1 MTMKT
6 TAWMLPVRK
15 ILAFRMS
22 SASYHGFLT
31 SLARSPPCGSRSIGE
46 RHHTSLALFSQPAE
60 VEPGVEERRLK
71 TPGRNHCQETHQS
84 KTLTWAHRIDPSS
97 LYATAGT
104 KMSATGTNALC
115 SSPTIWQGLTLP
127 RSARPAWR
135 PSIIPLHASSDG
147 SPSSMHLRSGSAQPR
162 NSTSPTPGQH
172 AISLRSATR
181 TNMLLQEFNCVEGV
195 QDPPADAAAEDDA
208 VRGGGISSR
217 WWILVRSQRKVNGSS
232 DRPRRGAFDLRC
244 GNSDPVG

>member
-1 MTMKT
+1 MKT

-22 SASYHGFLT
+22 SASYHGFLSSIVSAT

-46 RHHTSLALFSQPAE
+46 RNHTSLALFSQPAE

-71 TPGRNHCQETHQS
+71 TSGRNHCQETHQS
-84 KTLTWAHRIDPSS
+84 KTPTWAHRIDPSS

-115 SSPTIWQGLTLP
+115 SSPTIWQGLASP

-135 PSIIPLHASSDG
+135 PSIIPLHASWDG
-147 SPSSMHLRSGSAQPR
+147 SPSSMHQRSGSAQPR
-162 NSTSPTPGQH
+162 NV
-172 AISLRSATR
+172 A
-181 TNMLLQEFNCVEGV
+181 LLLV
-195 QDPPADAAAEDDA
+195 DA
-208 VRGGGISSR
+208 G
-217 WWILVRSQRKVNGSS
+217 
-232 DRPRRGAFDLRC
+232 
-244 GNSDPVG
+244 